1 MSASSLEAKT
11 TSELELLNKQLAQTQ
26 ARQINKELTRLKRVS
41 DHSNM
46 KAPVEADKTGQFI
59 VVPLNT
65 VQGDTIEKAHG
76 EAVKT
81 CTDSGIEMEKSK
93 KRKKWFKWG

>member
-41 DHSNM
+41 DHTAT
-46 KAPVEADKTGQFI
+46 KAPTEADKTGQFI
-59 VVPLNT
+59 VLPLNT

-76 EAVKT
+76 DAVKT
-81 CTDSGIEMEKSK
+81 CTDSGIALDKSK
-93 KRKKWFKWG
+93 KRKTWFKWG